1 MKKTRKNV
9 REAALDILETI
20 QKNQAY
26 SNLLLNTTIKKNEIP
41 SKDIGLL
48 TEIVYGT
55 LQRKMTLEFYL
66 RPFLNKGKKIEEWVY
81 ILLQMTVYQIVYLDR
96 IPDHAAINE
105 AVEIAKK
112 RGHKGISGF
121 VNAVLRNM
129 LRQGLPSFNEIKD
142 KLERLSIETSHPSWL
157 VKRWVEQLGV
167 EEAKKMCEIN
177 LTTPMQTA
185 RVNTTKVSVT
195 ECIELLTEEGF
206 QVEASEVIP
215 EGIKVLK
222 GNIAHSSAFEK
233 GLLTIQDESSMIVAY
248 ALDLDKPYSVLD
260 ACAAPGGKSTHIAEK
275 MNKDGNILSI
285 DLHDHK
291 VKLIKQN
298 ADRLDLPTIETK
310 AMDSR
315 KLDSSLE
322 KESFDRILLDAP
334 CSGFGVMRRK
344 PDMKYTKTEA
354 DVDRL
359 QKIQLDLLASV
370 SPLLKKGGIL
380 VYSTCTI
387 DTAENE
393 EVVEKFLAVNT
404 QFERDRTLADRLPQ
418 DVKNYAEGNE
428 LQILPQYFGSDG
440 FYIAALRK
448 KVQ

>member
-142 KLERLSIETSHPSWL
+142 EIERLSIETSHPSWL

-167 EEAKKMCEIN
+167 EEAKK
-177 LTTPMQTA
+177 
-185 RVNTTKVSVT
+185 
-195 ECIELLTEEGF
+195 
-206 QVEASEVIP
+206 
-215 EGIKVLK
+215 
-222 GNIAHSSAFEK
+222 
-233 GLLTIQDESSMIVAY
+233 
-248 ALDLDKPYSVLD
+248 
-260 ACAAPGGKSTHIAEK
+260 CAKSI
-275 MNKDGNILSI
+275 
-285 DLHDHK
+285 
-291 VKLIKQN
+291 
-298 ADRLDLPTIETK
+298 
-310 AMDSR
+310 
-315 KLDSSLE
+315 
-322 KESFDRILLDAP
+322 
-334 CSGFGVMRRK
+334 
-344 PDMKYTKTEA
+344 
-354 DVDRL
+354 
-359 QKIQLDLLASV
+359 
-370 SPLLKKGGIL
+370 
-380 VYSTCTI
+380 
-387 DTAENE
+387 
-393 EVVEKFLAVNT
+393 
-404 QFERDRTLADRLPQ
+404 
-418 DVKNYAEGNE
+418 
-428 LQILPQYFGSDG
+428 
-440 FYIAALRK
+440 
-448 KVQ
+448 